1 MSLTFSDEGVS
12 ASQRAFVRARRAL
25 FFILGAAI
33 VVAAGWSFLQG
44 PQLRSVSSG
53 GAEFHERASST
64 VVLRSDRAIEP
75 LLAADVTVSPH
86 ADFTVE
92 MEATSLSITFD
103 NPLLSNTTYDISVAE
118 VTPRGWG
125 RTTQWTAQLRTGTF
139 DFLYLRDVGAEVR
152 LVRASPH
159 AANED
164 VIHQA
169 QGIQGFAEVGA
180 VIALLREDDEGPI
193 LELLDPP
200 SGQVERIALPPGFE
214 PRYLAPE
221 SWGTTL
227 VLIADS
233 LDERGG
239 LQSDSVAMMDVLGD
253 RQPEIVEGLS
263 GEAVSVRS
271 VMVSPLTGDVVLWHK
286 NQDLARFDPLT
297 RTLLPV
303 GRAFEVWGFDAAGR
317 SVAYVDG
324 QGTLLY
330 DLVTG
335 DITRVARGELE
346 GIPVIHEKMSRT
358 PAGANVHRVRLP
370 GLTDLPPYYLL
381 TVEKQEGVHTRL
393 TGSLESPES
402 IGDLG
407 LSRNGEYALVEVN
420 PQPTFLGYPGL
431 TRDQI
436 AQGTVVRLID
446 VEEGAVVRQ
455 WPGHSFQW

>member
-1 MSLTFSDEGVS
+1 MSLTFSDQGV
-12 ASQRAFVRARRAL
+12 ARSQRAFVRARGAL
-25 FFILGAAI
+25 FLFLGAA
-33 VVAAGWSFLQG
+33 VVVVAGWSFLQG

-75 LLAADVTVSPH
+75 MLPGDITVTPR

-92 MEATSLSITFD
+92 MEATTLSITFT
-103 NPLLSNTTYDISVAE
+103 NPLLSDTTYDITANE

-125 RTTQWTAQLRTGTF
+125 RTTQWSAQLRTGTF
-139 DFLYLRDVGAEVR
+139 DFLYLRDVGADVE
-152 LVRASPH
+152 LVRASPL
-159 AANED
+159 AAQED

-169 QGIQGFAEVGA
+169 EGITGFAEVGT
-180 VIALLREDDEGPI
+180 VIALLREGDAGPI

-233 LDERGG
+233 INERGG
-239 LQSDSVAMMDVLGD
+239 LQSDSVALMDVLGD
-253 RQPEIVEGLS
+253 RQPQIVQGLS
-263 GEAVSVRS
+263 DEAVSVRS

-286 NQDLARFDPLT
+286 NQDLLRFDPLT
-297 RTLLPV
+297 GTLLPL
-303 GRAFEVWGFDAAGR
+303 GRAFEVWGFDAAGG
-317 SVAYVDG
+317 SLVYVDG

-335 DITRVARGELE
+335 DIARVARGELE
-346 GIPVIHEKMSRT
+346 GVPVIHEKMSRT

-370 GLTDLPPYYLL
+370 GLSDLPPYYLL
-381 TVEKQEGVHTRL
+381 TVEEQEGVHTRL

-420 PQPTFLGYPGL
+420 PQATFLGYPGL

-436 AQGTVVRLID
+436 AQGTVVRLMD
-446 VEEGAVVRQ
+446 VGEGVLLRQ